1 MKRVA
6 LIMAGGSG
14 ERFWPLSRR
23 KKPKQLLKLVSDNKT
38 MLEESVERIAPLID
52 KQHVY
57 IITSELLAPIMRQ
70 MLTDFPPE
78 NIIAEPYKRNTAP
91 CLALGAAVLL
101 AKYRDEPDLSVAVL
115 TADQHIY
122 PAESFIATVDEAMK
136 YAESEAKI
144 LTIGIPPTRP
154 ETGYGYIELGEKSS
168 NWQLIYDV
176 LSFREKPSSD
186 AASHYLASGNFLWNS
201 GMFFYKL
208 STFVSELK
216 QYLPEVGNQIEIMSQ
231 NLANSIH
238 IPSNS
243 LINEIGNIFKEFPN
257 ISIDYGLMEKTPN
270 VAVARALFNWDD
282 VGALDAL
289 RRTRPADSNG
299 NISVGRASIL
309 ATNKSIVI
317 NESKTAIVSVLGM
330 EQVAVVVTDDAVLVC
345 PVDKV
350 QQVRQ
355 CVEDVKNR
363 FGEDYV

>member
-38 MLEESVERIAPLID
+38 MLEESVERVAPLID
-52 KQHVY
+52 KRDVY
-57 IITSELLAPIMRQ
+57 IITSELLAPIMRN

-78 NIIAEPYKRNTAP
+78 NIIPEPYKRNTAP

-101 AKYRDEPDLSVAVL
+101 AKYSNEPDLSVAVL
-115 TADQHIY
+115 TADQHIF
-122 PAESFIATVDEAMK
+122 PSHSFIETVDEAMK
-136 YAESEAKI
+136 YAEAEGKI

-154 ETGYGYIELGEKSS
+154 ETGYGYIELGEKVT
-168 NWQLIYDV
+168 NWQLIFDV
-176 LSFREKPSSD
+176 LSFREKPSTE
-186 AASHYLASGNFLWNS
+186 AAAHYLASGNFLWNS

-208 STFVSELK
+208 STFVCELK
-216 QYLPEVGNQIEIMSQ
+216 QHLPEVGNHIELMAK
-231 NLANSIH
+231 NLVSSINT
-238 IPSNS
+238 PSNS
-243 LINEIGNIFKEFPN
+243 LLNEIGDIFKEFPN
-257 ISIDYGLMEKTPN
+257 ISIDYGLMEKTAN

-289 RRTRPADSNG
+289 RRTRPADSSG
-299 NISVGRASIL
+299 NISIGRASL
-309 ATNKSIVI
+309 VATDNSIII
-317 NESKTAIVSVLGM
+317 NESKMAVVSVLGM
-330 EQVAVVVTDDAVLVC
+330 DGVAVVVTDDAVLVC

-355 CVEDVKNR
+355 SVEDVKNK
-363 FGEDYV
+363 FGEEYI

>member
-23 KKPKQLLKLVSDNKT
+23 KKPKQLLKLVSNDKT

-52 KQHVY
+52 KQDVY
-57 IITSELLAPIMRQ
+57 IITSELLAPIMRD

-78 NIIAEPYKRNTAP
+78 NIIPEPYKRNTAS

-101 AKYRDEPDLSVAVL
+101 AKYPNEQDLSVAVL

-122 PAESFIATVDEAMK
+122 PSDAFVATVDEAMK
-136 YAESEAKI
+136 YAERNEKI

-154 ETGYGYIELGEKSS
+154 ETGYGYIELGKKVD
-168 NWQLIYDV
+168 NWNLIFGV

-186 AASHYLASGNFLWNS
+186 AAMHYLASGNFLWNS

-208 STFVSELK
+208 STFISELK
-216 QYLPEVGNQIEIMSQ
+216 QYLPEIGDQIQLMAK
-231 NLANSIH
+231 NLNLSINEPANSL
-238 IPSNS
+238 SNH
-243 LINEIGNIFKEFPN
+243 IGNIFKEFPN

-282 VGALDAL
+282 VGAIDAL
-289 RRTRPADSNG
+289 RRTRSADARG
-299 NISVGRASIL
+299 NISIGRASLID
-309 ATNKSIVI
+309 TSNSIVI
-317 NESKTAIVSVLGM
+317 NESERAVVSVLGM
-330 EQVAVVVTDDAVLVC
+330 ESVAVVVTDDAVLVC
-345 PVDKV
+345 PVEMV

-355 CVEDVKNR
+355 SVEDVKNK
-363 FGEDYV
+363 FGEEYI